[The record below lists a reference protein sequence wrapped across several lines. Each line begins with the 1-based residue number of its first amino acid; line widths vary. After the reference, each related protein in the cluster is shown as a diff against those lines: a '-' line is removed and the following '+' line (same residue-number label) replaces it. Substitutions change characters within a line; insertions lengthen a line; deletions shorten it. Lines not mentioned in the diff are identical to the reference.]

1 VDDVEQQARPGE
13 RDAGEPVGPP
23 GDVALRPESLLLT
36 FYGAHVLDRG
46 LLVATPGL
54 VDVMAR
60 LGASE
65 HATRSAITRMV
76 RRGRL
81 VGHKRGRQ
89 VYLGLTPF
97 SVAALRAGYTRIWR
111 PDATADAHWDGTWT
125 LLSFNLPDT
134 WQRQR
139 HELRTRLQG
148 AGFGLLQG
156 GLWAAPGS
164 IDVADAL
171 GDLEAAAHVRAFTA
185 SPTGGLD
192 AATLLG
198 EVWDVPAAAE
208 AYAAFVRRWDGGSSD
223 ARHTDPLARELALQ
237 EEWRLTL
244 RDTPRLPRQL
254 LPDPWPGQAAQE
266 LFTREHARVAPAA
279 RAAAEALLDTI
290 PEPG

>member
-1 VDDVEQQARPGE
+1 MDDVEQRAEPGE
-13 RDAGEPVGPP
+13 RDTGEPVGPP

-97 SVAALRAGYTRIWR
+97 SVAALRAGYTRIWQ
-111 PDATADAHWDGTWT
+111 PDATADAQWDGTWT

-156 GLWAAPGS
+156 GLWAAPGAL
-164 IDVADAL
+164 DVTAAL

-185 SPTGGLD
+185 HPTGGLD
-192 AATLLG
+192 PAALLG
-198 EVWDVPAAAE
+198 EVWDVPAAAA
-208 AYAAFVRRWDGGSSD
+208 AYAAFLERWDGGSS
-223 ARHTDPLARELALQ
+223 ATRWTDPLARKLALQ

-244 RDTPRLPRQL
+244 RDTPRLPLEL
-254 LPDPWPGQAAQE
+254 LPDPWPGLAAQE
-266 LFTREHARVAPAA
+266 LFTREHARIAPAA
-279 RAAAEALLDTI
+279 HAAADALLDTI
-290 PEPG
+290 PEP